1 MRNGGITWSVFEV
14 FSTDDMSNIKVRAP
28 VVSQYQQLSH
38 LYLEKWS
45 NILPRSQLVCASLSI
60 KRFRL
65 HSAIESSKIQTHFKG
80 QQSYELEDA
89 QRNQRRV

>member
-1 MRNGGITWSVFEV
+1 MRNGEITWSVFEV

-28 VVSQYQQLSH
+28 PVSQYQQLSN

-45 NILPRSQLVCASLSI
+45 NILPRSQLVCASSSI

-65 HSAIESSKIQTHFKG
+65 HSAIESSKIQMHFKG
-80 QQSYELEDA
+80 QQPYELEDG
-89 QRNQRRV
+89 QSYKRRV

>member
-1 MRNGGITWSVFEV
+1 M
-14 FSTDDMSNIKVRAP
+14 
-28 VVSQYQQLSH
+28 SQYQQLSN

-65 HSAIESSKIQTHFKG
+65 HSAIESSKIQTHFKE

>member
-45 NILPRSQLVCASLSI
+45 NISPRSQLVCASLSI
-60 KRFRL
+60 KTF
-65 HSAIESSKIQTHFKG
+65 QVT
-80 QQSYELEDA
+80 
-89 QRNQRRV
+89 